1 VVLSR
6 DIKQIVKKKY
16 VATSKDKKDWIDF
29 TKQIENISV
38 KEADL
43 LQENIQ
49 INKVPKLDLHGS
61 SLTASNKIV
70 KEFII
75 ESFHSGYKK
84 LLLVTG
90 KGLRSKSYN
99 NPYVSEKLN
108 VLKYSV
114 PEFIKND
121 EDLKSK
127 ISRIIKADIK
137 DGGEGAI
144 YIFLKNNK
152 KIRE

>member
-1 VVLSR
+1 MVLSR

-16 VATSKDKKDWIDF
+16 AATFKDKKDWIDF
-29 TKQIENISV
+29 TKQIDNIGV

-75 ESFHSGYKK
+75 ESFHRGYKK

-121 EDLKSK
+121 EDLFEK
-127 ISRIIKADIK
+127 INRISTADLK
-137 DGGEGAI
+137 DGGEGAF
-144 YIFLKNNK
+144 YIFFK
-152 KIRE
+152 KVKESIE